1 MNKRT
6 NKRTKLYTREN
17 LVKTWQS
24 LKTLRAQWFKREKR
38 KEKKRK
44 EKERPV
50 AKKSN
55 WAREIFSSKISLVN

>member
-1 MNKRT
+1 M

-24 LKTLRAQWFKREKR
+24 LKTLRARWFKREKR

-44 EKERPV
+44 EK
-50 AKKSN
+50 KKKDP
-55 WAREIFSSKISLVN
+55 WLKRATGLGKYSLQKFLW